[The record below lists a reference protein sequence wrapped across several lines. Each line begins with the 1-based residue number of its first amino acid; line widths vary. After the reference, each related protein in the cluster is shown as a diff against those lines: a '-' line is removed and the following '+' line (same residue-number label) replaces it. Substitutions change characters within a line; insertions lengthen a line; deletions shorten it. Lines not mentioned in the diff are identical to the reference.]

1 MRKKESL
8 WLFGSLAAAISIL
21 YLAAILLQPV
31 RYERILK
38 EEQQVMQQLLPGSE
52 VFTAEKYDGEDSNIA
67 AVFRGETGY
76 VIETAVDGYV
86 DQITVWVGV
95 DSEGTVTGV
104 TIRDMEE
111 TRGLGRNTMTD
122 LSYLSQYLHGTGD
135 AVVGETI
142 DAVTGATVSS
152 KAVTKA
158 INSAVGYVT
167 GADVI
172 SSATEWG
179 E

>member
-8 WLFGSLAAAISIL
+8 WIFGSLAAAMSIL
-21 YLAAILLQPV
+21 YFAAIFLQPI
-31 RYERILK
+31 RYDRTLK

-52 VFTAEKYDGEDSNIA
+52 VFNAEQYDGEDSIIA
-67 AVFRGETGY
+67 AIFRGETGY
-76 VIETAVDGYV
+76 VIESVVDGYV
-86 DQITVWVGV
+86 NQITVWVGV

-122 LSYLSQYLHGTGD
+122 LSYLSQYLRGTGD

>member
-1 MRKKESL
+1 MNKKELMPLIGVLAFAMSL
-8 WLFGSLAAAISIL
+8 L
-21 YLAAILLQPV
+21 YIVSTVLQPV
-31 RYERILK
+31 KEANVLK
-38 EEQQVMQQLLPGSE
+38 EKQLVMAQLLPGSE
-52 VFTAEKYDGEDSNIA
+52 SFAEEAYEGEDANIVS
-67 AVFRGETGY
+67 VFKGDTGF

-86 DQITVWVGV
+86 DKMTVWVGV
-95 DSEGTVTGV
+95 DSKGTVTGV

-111 TRGLGRNTMTD
+111 TWGLGRNTMTD
-122 LSYLSQYLHGTGD
+122 VSFLSQYLHGTGD
-135 AVVGETI
+135 AAVGENI

-167 GADVI
+167 GADVT

-179 E
+179 G